1 MSNSVNKN
9 SRFGMLAGDT
19 SIKKVMK
26 KSNSKNKLNE
36 EKSINS
42 DVNNSFKRSSNNQR
56 YSQNKYSNEN
66 LEKMIIEEK
75 TKKEEKITQSL
86 SIENFPALSTI
97 CNDNNN
103 NNNTATG
110 INNNSFLEKL
120 NTTNDDNINKN
131 DLEDT
136 KPGWVSITKDSLTN
150 KLKVKYNPSKYY
162 SLLKKDAEDAE
173 DAESVAYNVLYSLCN
188 QYEKRTSEYIEMYGY
203 DTWDKIFRFQNYDY
217 DWVDK
222 LDEEYESEMEKLY
235 YEKQDY
241 DDCMSDQDDEYYYY

>member
-1 MSNSVNKN
+1 MSNIVNKN

-42 DVNNSFKRSSNNQR
+42 DINNSFKRSSNNQR
-56 YSQNKYSNEN
+56 YSHNKYSNEN
-66 LEKMIIEEK
+66 LEK
-75 TKKEEKITQSL
+75 TKKEEKSKTETQSL

-103 NNNTATG
+103 TATATNNT
-110 INNNSFLEKL
+110 SFLEKL
-120 NTTNDDNINKN
+120 NTTNDDNIHKN

-136 KPGWVSITKDSLTN
+136 KPGWVSITKDPLTN

-162 SLLKKDAEDAE
+162 SLLKKDTD
-173 DAESVAYNVLYSLCN
+173 DTESAAYNILYSLCN
-188 QYEKRTSEYIEMYGY
+188 HYEKRTTEYIEMYGY

-222 LDEEYESEMEKLY
+222 LDEEYELEMEKIF

-241 DDCMSDQDDEYYYY
+241 DDYISEQDDEYYYY